1 MFYNLLKIIVKI
13 LFKTIWKL
21 NIEGT
26 ENIPGKGPLIIVA
39 NHSSLLDGFVMIAVF
54 KFKLTF
60 LSAAYLFDIPMV
72 GFILKK
78 LGAIPVSTK
87 RKTVSSVRT
96 VKKVSEI
103 LKNNGV
109 LMIFPEGGIKGNNKI
124 NDIKAGAAY
133 FSVKSKILVLPVAI
147 FGTEQILPTG
157 RIVPHIVGNVTV
169 KIGNPIIPRDNI
181 EDMSKLIVEHLN
193 KLMDGEVK

>member
-1 MFYNLLKIIVKI
+1 
-13 LFKTIWKL
+13 
-21 NIEGT
+21 
-26 ENIPGKGPLIIVA
+26 
-39 NHSSLLDGFVMIAVF
+39 MIAVF